1 MPDHVHLLVGGLEES
16 SDGRRFISLAKQL
29 AAFHV
34 ARQFG
39 VRLWQHYGYEHVLRG
54 NEDTLAVARYIVAN
68 PLRAGLA
75 TNVFDYPF
83 LGSDTHS
90 LQEIVAAVQMMK
102 PG

>member
-1 MPDHVHLLVGGLEES
+1 MPDHVHLLVGGLEEN
-16 SDGRRFISLAKQL
+16 SDGRKFISLAKQL

-39 VRLWQHYGYEHVLRG
+39 SRLWQHYGYERVLRG
-54 NEDTLAVARYIVAN
+54 GEDTLSVARYILAN
-68 PLRAGLA
+68 PLRSQLA
-75 TNVFDYPF
+75 TSVFEYPF

-90 LQEIVAAVQMMK
+90 LEEIVGAVQMMK